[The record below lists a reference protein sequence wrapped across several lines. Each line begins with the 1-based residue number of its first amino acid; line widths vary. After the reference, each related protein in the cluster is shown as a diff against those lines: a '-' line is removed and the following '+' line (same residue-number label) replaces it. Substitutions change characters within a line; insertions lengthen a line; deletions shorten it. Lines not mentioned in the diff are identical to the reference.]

1 MKNIINLRSPIVEQI
16 LPGKDKCLDTLTKQ
30 YQFQRTIPDK
40 TQSSMKDLKIRSRS
54 SENLGIASNQRN
66 SRVNSGR
73 MVMNNNNTRNINAA
87 NTSNMTRNSSNHNL
101 GFRDLGS
108 RESKASFNMMNND
121 IKNLNKKS

>member
-54 SENLGIASNQRN
+54 SENLGITSNQRN

-73 MVMNNNNTRNINAA
+73 MVMNNNNTRNINVG

>member
-1 MKNIINLRSPIVEQI
+1 MKNIINLRSPIIEQI

-54 SENLGIASNQRN
+54 SENLGITSNQRN

-73 MVMNNNNTRNINAA
+73 MVMNNNNTRNINAGI
-87 NTSNMTRNSSNHNL
+87 TSNMTRNSSNHNL

>member
-30 YQFQRTIPDK
+30 YQFQRTIPAK

-54 SENLGIASNQRN
+54 SENLGITSHQRN

-73 MVMNNNNTRNINAA
+73 MVMNNNNTTNINAG
-87 NTSNMTRNSSNHNL
+87 NTSNMTRNSSHHNL

>member
-40 TQSSMKDLKIRSRS
+40 TQSSMKDLKTRSRS
-54 SENLGIASNQRN
+54 SENLGITSHQRN

-73 MVMNNNNTRNINAA
+73 MVMNNNNTRNINAG

>member
-54 SENLGIASNQRN
+54 SENLGITSNQRN

-73 MVMNNNNTRNINAA
+73 MVMNNNNTRNINAGI
-87 NTSNMTRNSSNHNL
+87 TSNMTRNSSNHN
-101 GFRDLGS
+101 LGS